1 MSDVAGMDE
10 LDEVRITATTGYRQT
25 SEDEEY
31 MRQCCA
37 RIEALLRNRQE
48 LVQVVDRF
56 LSPSVVDGEYQIA
69 ADTLRKAKEL
79 DNGQ

>member
-1 MSDVAGMDE
+1 MSDVAGITE
-10 LDEVRITATTGYRQT
+10 LMALQHMADPEVKGYG
-25 SEDEEY
+25 EKEG
-31 MRQCCA
+31 A

-48 LVQVVDRF
+48 LVQVVERF

-79 DNGQ
+79 GND